1 MHHNKDIY
9 LAPVKLQNSYTLLKK
24 SLYDIAMEK
33 KNNQTT
39 QNENIIIVRKK
50 PIFQTI
56 FEIIGKILKVII
68 YMILIIL
75 LTVGATVLINSQTR
89 EFLVEILKN
98 VF

>member
-1 MHHNKDIY
+1 MK
-9 LAPVKLQNSYTLLKK
+9 KK

-68 YMILIIL
+68 YMILTIYQHSC
-75 LTVGATVLINSQTR
+75 TYC
-89 EFLVEILKN
+89 
-98 VF
+98 

>member
-1 MHHNKDIY
+1 MK
-9 LAPVKLQNSYTLLKK
+9 KK

-68 YMILIIL
+68 YIILIIL
-75 LTVGATVLINSQTR
+75 LTIGATVLINSQTR

>member
-1 MHHNKDIY
+1 M
-9 LAPVKLQNSYTLLKK
+9 LQKRKRNLIFLRKRGKQMKKK

-33 KNNQTT
+33 KNNQTR

-68 YMILIIL
+68 YMILKYI
-75 LTVGATVLINSQTR
+75 
-89 EFLVEILKN
+89 F
-98 VF
+98 

>member
-1 MHHNKDIY
+1 MK
-9 LAPVKLQNSYTLLKK
+9 KK
-24 SLYDIAMEK
+24 SLYDIAMSK

-50 PIFQTI
+50 SIIQIIFD
-56 FEIIGKILKVII
+56 IIGRILKLII
-68 YMILIIL
+68 YAILIIL

-89 EFLVEILKN
+89 EYLIEILKN

>member
-1 MHHNKDIY
+1 M
-9 LAPVKLQNSYTLLKK
+9 LQKRKGNLIFLRKRGKQMKKK

>member
-1 MHHNKDIY
+1 M
-9 LAPVKLQNSYTLLKK
+9 LQKRKRNLIFLRKRGKQMKKK

-75 LTVGATVLINSQTR
+75 LTVGATVLINSR
-89 EFLVEILKN
+89 CV
-98 VF
+98 

>member
-1 MHHNKDIY
+1 MK
-9 LAPVKLQNSYTLLKK
+9 KK

-50 PIFQTI
+50 PIIQTI
-56 FEIIGKILKVII
+56 FEIIGKILKIII
-68 YMILIIL
+68 YIILIIL
-75 LTVGATVLINSQTR
+75 LTIGATVLINNQTR
-89 EFLVEILKN
+89 EFLLEILKN

>member
-1 MHHNKDIY
+1 MK
-9 LAPVKLQNSYTLLKK
+9 KK

-56 FEIIGKILKVII
+56 FEIIGKIFAVLSNFRHFNS
-68 YMILIIL
+68 ILFFIFFHLIL
-75 LTVGATVLINSQTR
+75 
-89 EFLVEILKN
+89 FYHYFILKAI
-98 VF
+98 V

>member
-1 MHHNKDIY
+1 MK
-9 LAPVKLQNSYTLLKK
+9 KK

-56 FEIIGKILKVII
+56 FEIIGKISKVII

>member
-1 MHHNKDIY
+1 M
-9 LAPVKLQNSYTLLKK
+9 LQKRKGNLIFLRKRGKQMKKK

-75 LTVGATVLINSQTR
+75 LTIGATVLINSQTR